1 MKNFFSSKLS
11 PASVLVAVLVM
22 VLAVAFSWRIFFY
35 NAEQSEFALTEKAV
49 NELNQKDF
57 SNLSEFKIIQIRV

>member
-1 MKNFFSSKLS
+1 
-11 PASVLVAVLVM
+11 LVAVLVM